1 MVNRYRGTRG
11 FTLIELLVVLSI
23 LGLLLSLAAPRYF
36 QHVDRSKEAV
46 LRENLATVR
55 DAIDQYHA
63 DTGLWPSNLEALV
76 EKRYLRKVPVDPVT
90 DSPDTWILV
99 PPGDNQEGVYDLH
112 SGAEGMGADGK
123 PYAEW

>member
-1 MVNRYRGTRG
+1 MVNRNRGTRG

-112 SGAEGMGADGK
+112 SGAEGVGADGK